1 MRIPSKSLK
10 QLAGKV
16 RGQCRFNEPMSRHTS
31 FRIGGPADLL
41 VIPAD
46 EADLQNLLAGI
57 FKARI
62 PYMITGNGTNLL
74 VLDEGIR
81 GVVIKITTGFRQ
93 LERKEGGLIVGSG
106 YSLPRL
112 VEKSAEL
119 GLIGLE
125 WGVGI
130 PGSVGGALVM
140 NAGAYGGQISD
151 TVKKVWGFT
160 SQGHKLTLKNNQI
173 KFSYRHSEYPKDFVI
188 TGAELKMGSGQRK
201 KIEAVMAQW
210 MAKRRRYQP
219 LSLPSAG
226 CIFKNPPGDSAKRL
240 IAVAGLRGKKVGGA
254 KVSSKHANFI
264 INDGGARANDVL
276 KLIDSIKSRTYKE
289 LGIELVP
296 EVKTVGEP

>member
-1 MRIPSKSLK
+1 MKISAESLK

-57 FKARI
+57 FKANI
-62 PYMITGNGTNLL
+62 PYMVLGNGTNLL
-74 VLDEGIR
+74 VLDGGIR
-81 GVVIKITTGFRQ
+81 KVVIKTTIGLRQ
-93 LERKEGGLIVGSG
+93 LEPKEGSLTVGSG

-112 VEKSAEL
+112 VEKSSEL

-151 TVKKVWGFT
+151 AVKKVWGFT
-160 SQGHKLTLKNNQI
+160 PQGDKLTLKADHI
-173 KFSYRHSEYPKDFVI
+173 KFSYRHSEYPKNFVI
-188 TGAELKMGSGQRK
+188 TGAELKMFPGQRK
-201 KIEAVMAQW
+201 KIEGAMAQW
-210 MAKRRRYQP
+210 MAKRQRYQP

-240 IAVAGLRGKKVGGA
+240 IAVSGLRGKKVGGA
-254 KVSSKHANFI
+254 KISSKHANFI
-264 INDGGARANDVL
+264 VNDGGARANDVL
-276 KLIDSIKSRTYKE
+276 KLIDIVKNRTYKE
-289 LGIELVP
+289 FGIELVP
-296 EVKTVGEP
+296 EVKTVGVP

>member
-1 MRIPSKSLK
+1 
-10 QLAGKV
+10 
-16 RGQCRFNEPMSRHTS
+16 
-31 FRIGGPADLL
+31 
-41 VIPAD
+41 
-46 EADLQNLLAGI
+46 
-57 FKARI
+57 
-62 PYMITGNGTNLL
+62 MITGNGTNLL

-93 LERKEGGLIVGSG
+93 LERKEDGLMVGSG

-151 TVKKVWGFT
+151 AVKKVWGFT

-264 INDGGARANDVL
+264 INDGGAKANDVL